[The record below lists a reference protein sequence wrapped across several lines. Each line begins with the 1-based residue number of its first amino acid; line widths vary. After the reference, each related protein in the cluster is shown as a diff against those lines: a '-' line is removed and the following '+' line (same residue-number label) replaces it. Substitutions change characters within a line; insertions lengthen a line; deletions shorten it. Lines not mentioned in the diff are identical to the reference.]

1 MRRFRFTIANLLG
14 LVLVL
19 AMGFAALREATEIW
33 DSAVF
38 STALGVL
45 SVSVLLAIH
54 HSDRSRAFWLG
65 FALFG
70 WIYLGASLIPPIESR
85 LLTTRALAQLDSK
98 VAGRDATVRLILKW
112 TASGNSDA
120 SQDLAFS
127 PDGAGVTV
135 ARPGTIRLWNPATGK
150 LLGGSLSTTE
160 NFQRIGHSL
169 VALILA
175 YLSGH
180 FSGWVFATGRQP
192 ISSGDS
198 HIEPAPQT

>member
-1 MRRFRFTIANLLG
+1 
-14 LVLVL
+14 
-19 AMGFAALREATEIW
+19 
-33 DSAVF
+33 
-38 STALGVL
+38 
-45 SVSVLLAIH
+45 
-54 HSDRSRAFWLG
+54 
-65 FALFG
+65 
-70 WIYLGASLIPPIESR
+70 
-85 LLTTRALAQLDSK
+85 
-98 VAGRDATVRLILKW
+98 VRLILKW

-127 PDGAGVTV
+127 PDGTGVTV

-160 NFQRIGHSL
+160 NFLRIGHSL

-180 FSGWVFATGRQP
+180 FSGWVFARGRQP